1 MLNLCDSCF
10 RMPQLFAF
18 CLGIML
24 PCYLVNTLVLKPND
38 YQQPFEMKNTGF
50 IALSITD
57 VHEVKDLIDFAYFSR
72 HTSAMC
78 ILFCMHIDMA
88 QTLCLKYWKSCAVF
102 ILTFQQIERCWVFY
116 LSNFHLLCCV
126 HSWCSTCLYDCNP
139 CIKVFIVNN
148 NM

>member
-1 MLNLCDSCF
+1 MFDMLNLCDSCF

-102 ILTFQQIERCWVFY
+102 ILTFQQIERCWGF
-116 LSNFHLLCCV
+116 
-126 HSWCSTCLYDCNP
+126 
-139 CIKVFIVNN
+139 FICRIFISYAAYIFSVQCAC
-148 NM
+148 MIVIRASRVL